1 MNNAEDLHEFL
12 QAHRAAEP
20 EVTEAAYR
28 RSLSMYH
35 PDVNKTSQA
44 HDITVR
50 PNAAYEVRHDLP
62 SAPSMTDSVGSR
74 TEYERNCEKE
84 RQVEQE

>member
-28 RSLSMYH
+28 RLLPMYH
-35 PDVNKTSQA
+35 PDANKTSQA

-50 PNAAYEVRHDLP
+50 PNAAYEVRRDL
-62 SAPSMTDSVGSR
+62 AKR
-74 TEYERNCEKE
+74 AEYERQ
-84 RQVEQE
+84 RGFADGV